1 MSKKKEAVDAQIT
14 EMLEEIELQN
24 SEEKEVR
31 RLDDERYE
39 FSGVEFQLIEN
50 YQDAFDL
57 EMMEHRYTDYLL
69 KFDYIVGDISY
80 EKLRLRG
87 FFTDSRKSVPLDMK
101 ISNLEDY
108 LTEYCSFGSPY
119 FVFERV
125 EKKEEDPEPYFK
137 PRRSRRSNK
146 QRRSRRNRSEAQQEK
161 SRKQNKNRGRR
172 KPKQE
177 KTEDKK
183 QGRPTNKQN
192 KKEQATK
199 QTKKNKSAKST
210 KPRKF
215 QVVKK
220 EEASTKNKKTK
231 QKSNRSEEQEDK
243 RKNITFK
250 IRNKKD

>member
-1 MSKKKEAVDAQIT
+1 MTKKKEAVNAQIT

-24 SEEKEVR
+24 SEKKEVR
-31 RLDDERYE
+31 KLDDERYE
-39 FSGVEFQLIEN
+39 LSGVEFQLIEN

-87 FFTDSRKSVPLDMK
+87 FFTDSRKNVLLDMK

-108 LTEYCSFGSPY
+108 LTEYCSFGCPY

-125 EKKEEDPEPYFK
+125 EKKKEDPEPYFK

-146 QRRSRRNRSEAQQEK
+146 QRRNRRNRSEKQQDRP
-161 SRKQNKNRGRR
+161 RKQNKNRGRR

-177 KTEDKK
+177 KLQDKK
-183 QGRPTNKQN
+183 QGRPANKQKKNEQTKQN
-192 KKEQATK
+192 KPT
-199 QTKKNKSAKST
+199 KST

-220 EEASTKNKKTK
+220 ENVTKNNKKAE
-231 QKSNRSEEQEDK
+231 QKMNSSEKQEDK
-243 RKNITFK
+243 RKNIAFK